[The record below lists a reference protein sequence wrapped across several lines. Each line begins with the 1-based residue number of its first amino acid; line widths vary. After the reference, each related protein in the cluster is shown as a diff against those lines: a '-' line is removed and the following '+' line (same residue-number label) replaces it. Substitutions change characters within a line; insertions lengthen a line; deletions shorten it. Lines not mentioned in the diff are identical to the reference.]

1 MAENQSVRL
10 YADVVY
16 NYSRGVLRGIADYA
30 KMHGG
35 WDFNFSSTTEPD
47 FTSTFARDNVKGV
60 IIQIRRQEQAEKL
73 LASGVA
79 AVNISNVLSPRAA
92 LPAVFPDDLATGRM
106 AADYFLER
114 GFRNFAFFG
123 WPDQRFSQLRG
134 EGFAEEIAK
143 AGFTCIL
150 APNPGQ
156 FAPPAGGPNAD
167 DNRVQR
173 IGALSSLPRPLAVFC
188 CNDSC
193 AKETVRDAIALGLQ
207 VPDQVAVLGVD
218 DDEIHCELSG
228 VQLSSIR
235 LNTEQIGYEAAALLA
250 KLIAGEPAPPEPIL
264 ISPLEAI
271 TRRSSDVL
279 ALADGEVAA
288 AVRFIRDRGGREINV
303 EDLLSR
309 TSLSRRSLE
318 MRFRKALGRSPYQE
332 IRRVQ
337 LERAKLLLSKT
348 DRPVREI
355 ADACGFKEAR
365 QLSTAFHDQIGLTPR
380 QYRRRSRRGSVPT
393 AESAATQAAA
403 DPASPNPSSDQKSD

>member
-1 MAENQSVRL
+1 L

-16 NYSRGVLRGIADYA
+16 AYSRGVLRGIADYA
-30 KMHGG
+30 KIHGG
-35 WDFNFSSTTEPD
+35 WDFNFISTIEPG
-47 FTSTFARDNVKGV
+47 FTSSFVRDEVRGV
-60 IIQIRRQEQAEKL
+60 IIQLRRRELGEEL
-73 LASGVA
+73 IASGVA
-79 AVNISNVLSPRAA
+79 SVNVSNTLSPPAA
-92 LPAVFPDDLATGRM
+92 MPAVFPDDAATGKM
-106 AADYFLER
+106 AASYFLER

-123 WPDQRFSQLRG
+123 PHGLRYAQMRA
-134 EGFAEEIAK
+134 EGFAAALQA
-143 AGFTCIL
+143 AGFTC
-150 APNPGQ
+150 AVAHRKTDDVGDY
-156 FAPPAGGPNAD
+156 AAHPAAGSSSGLLE
-167 DNRVQR
+167 
-173 IGALSSLPRPLAVFC
+173 ALSTLPRPLAVFC

-193 AKETVRDAIALGLQ
+193 AKETVRLATILGLQ

-218 DDEIHCELSG
+218 NDEINCELSG

-250 KLIAGEPAPPEPIL
+250 NMIAGVAAPAEPIL
-264 ISPLEAI
+264 VPPAEVI

-279 ALADGEVAA
+279 ALADAEVAA

-309 TSLSRRSLE
+309 TELSRRSLE

-337 LERAKLLLSKT
+337 LERAKLLLSRT

-365 QLSTAFHDQIGLTPR
+365 QLSMAFHDQLGLTPR
-380 QYRRRSRRGSVPT
+380 QYRRRSRRGA
-393 AESAATQAAA
+393 AETQAQEIEQTSPAA
-403 DPASPNPSSDQKSD
+403 GSEH